1 MKMND
6 EKTFRR
12 INEIEQTIIHG
23 SIVKISDVALSAIAK
38 SNYELFISESSSHER
53 YFFPMVYLVP
63 NKLSELLNRSKNIVY
78 SSGLY
83 FGFIK
88 KGQFFISLEGANFLH
103 ELECFSDKQI
113 IHVNKEGE
121 KSILYGNKI
130 SKKMISKTPLYLKKN
145 TFILILNALNEL
157 IAIGQSQ
164 VDSDVIQ
171 SLDKNGIIAL
181 NFVDK
186 GYYLRKQ

>member
-6 EKTFRR
+6 EKTFRS
-12 INEIEQTIIHG
+12 INEIEQTIING
-23 SIVKISDVALSAIAK
+23 SIVKISNIALSALAK
-38 SNYELFISESSSHER
+38 STHELYISESSSRER
-53 YFFPMVYLVP
+53 YFFPMIYLVP
-63 NKLSELLNRSKNIVY
+63 NKLSELVNRSKSIVY

-88 KGQFFISLEGANFLH
+88 KGEFFISLEGANFLH
-103 ELECFSDKQI
+103 ELDCFSDKQI
-113 IHVNKEGE
+113 IRVNKEGE
-121 KSILYGNKI
+121 KSVLYGNKI
-130 SKKMISKTPLYLKKN
+130 SKKMISRTPLYLKKN
-145 TFILILNALNEL
+145 TFIVILNAFNEL

-164 VDSDVIQ
+164 VDSEVIQ
-171 SLDKNGIIAL
+171 RLDKNGIIAL